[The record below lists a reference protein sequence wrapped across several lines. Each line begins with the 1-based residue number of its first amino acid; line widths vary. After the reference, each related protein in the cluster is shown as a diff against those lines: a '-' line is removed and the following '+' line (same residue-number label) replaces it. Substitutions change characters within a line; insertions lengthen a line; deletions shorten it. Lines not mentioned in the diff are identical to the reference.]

1 MKVLRI
7 IVKDLKIVLSDR
19 QALIIT
25 LLMPLVLMTILSMAL
40 KGSFMSSDD
49 TGMEKIPVAL
59 VKQYDKGA
67 DSEIFVKTLEER
79 LKINIS
85 GDEVNPE
92 EMFFDDFL
100 GNPEVSKLIDY
111 RVEEENRAK
120 DLLNEG
126 EISAIIILPDKY
138 IYDMKI
144 SLLTPFRNNADL
156 KVLTHPDRPVAGE
169 IVTSL
174 MEAYTNTM
182 SSVIIG
188 KNVLIES
195 ASANDIG
202 GDGFDNIDE
211 IMEGMADLVA
221 GTNVNIDNVTVEG
234 RRSIKSSEYYAAAMM
249 TMFLLFAA
257 GQGGRMLLEEK
268 DNQTYQR
275 MVIADISKTHIL
287 AGKFIVI
294 FLIASLQIFIFTFF

>member
-126 EISAIIILPDKY
+126 EISAL
-138 IYDMKI
+138 
-144 SLLTPFRNNADL
+144 
-156 KVLTHPDRPVAGE
+156 
-169 IVTSL
+169 
-174 MEAYTNTM
+174 
-182 SSVIIG
+182 
-188 KNVLIES
+188 
-195 ASANDIG
+195 
-202 GDGFDNIDE
+202 
-211 IMEGMADLVA
+211 
-221 GTNVNIDNVTVEG
+221 
-234 RRSIKSSEYYAAAMM
+234 
-249 TMFLLFAA
+249 
-257 GQGGRMLLEEK
+257 
-268 DNQTYQR
+268 
-275 MVIADISKTHIL
+275 
-287 AGKFIVI
+287 
-294 FLIASLQIFIFTFF
+294 